1 MRERTCKSAV
11 DSNFVLTHAAKSKA
25 KKQPQVTDSEQQ
37 RAQGGFKKIQNK
49 TSLQKNLLF
58 CLKCFQQYTTS
69 WKNMLYGQL
78 LSLVFQLWLQM
89 RYITE
94 M

>member
-1 MRERTCKSAV
+1 MRESTCKSAV

-25 KKQPQVTDSEQQ
+25 KKQPQVTDSEQ
-37 RAQGGFKKIQNK
+37 
-49 TSLQKNLLF
+49 QKNLLF